1 MESRTRIILERIAG
15 RAQRERE
22 VRFNNLAYLLD
33 EEFLKECYNK
43 LERNR
48 AGGIDGVSWQE
59 YGKQLDGNIKRLV
72 ERMKAKQYKPQPVR
86 RVYIPKDEHSERPLG
101 LPAVEDK
108 IVQKGI
114 ACILE
119 VIYEQDF
126 LECSYGFRPGRDCHQ
141 ALKEVNTIFTQ
152 EPINH
157 VVEADIKGFFDNV
170 SHERLMELLGR
181 RINDPGFLFLIQR
194 FLKAGYV
201 EDGKQYAT
209 EEGTPQGGN
218 LSPMLAN
225 IFLHYVLDE
234 WLEKEI
240 KPGMRGII
248 RLVRYADDYICMAQY
263 ADEAEEIATAMSA
276 RFAEYGLELNAE
288 KSRVI
293 SFGRYEEENA
303 RRQNRKAN
311 TFDFLGFT
319 HYCGQSR
326 KGNFLLGRKTS
337 GNKFRKKCGAM
348 NAWLKAVR
356 NVCPAKEWWQVLKA
370 KLTGHYR
377 YYGVSG
383 NYAMIRRF
391 HRETLILAMRWLN
404 RRSQRKTFNRES
416 YGEYLKRHPLPTPR
430 IAHNFYT
437 LKFAT

>member
-1 MESRTRIILERIAG
+1 MEIRTRIILERIAG

-59 YGKQLDGNIKRLV
+59 YGKQLEGNIKRLV
-72 ERMKAKQYKPQPVR
+72 ERMKAKQYKPQPAL
-86 RVYIPKDEHSERPLG
+86 RVYIPKDEHSKRPLG

-108 IVQKGI
+108 VVQKGI
-114 ACILE
+114 ACVLE
-119 VIYEQDF
+119 AIYEQDF
-126 LECSYGFRPGRDCHQ
+126 LDCSYGFRPRRDCHQ

-170 SHERLMELLGR
+170 SHERLMEFLGR
-181 RINDPGFLFLIQR
+181 RINDPSFLFLIQR

-201 EDGKQYAT
+201 EDGIRYET

-218 LSPMLAN
+218 LSPMLSN

-240 KPGMRGII
+240 KPRMRGVI
-248 RLVRYADDYICMAQY
+248 RLVRYADDFVCMAQY
-263 ADEAEEIATAMSA
+263 ADSAEEVATAMKA

-326 KGNFLLGRKTS
+326 NGRFLLGRKTS
-337 GNKFRKKCGAM
+337 GKKFRKKCGEM

-356 NVCPAKEWWQVLKA
+356 NVCTAKEWWQVLKA

-383 NYAMIRRF
+383 NFVMIRRYQK
-391 HRETLILAMRWLN
+391 RTLILAMKWLN
-404 RRSQRKTFNRES
+404 RRSQRKTFSRES
-416 YGEYLKRHPLPTPR
+416 YGEYLKQHPLPIPKL
-430 IAHNFYT
+430 AHNFYT

>member
-1 MESRTRIILERIAG
+1 METRTQSILERIAG
-15 RAQRERE
+15 RAQRESGC
-22 VRFNNLAYLLD
+22 RFTTLAHLLD
-33 EEFLKECYNK
+33 EEYLKWCYNR

-48 AGGIDGVSWQE
+48 AGGIDGISWQE

-72 ERMKAKQYKPQPVR
+72 ERMKAKQYKPQPAR
-86 RVYIPKDEHSERPLG
+86 RVYIPKDEHSKRPLG

-108 IVQKGI
+108 TVQKGL
-114 ACILE
+114 AGVLGA
-119 VIYEQDF
+119 IYEQDF
-126 LECSYGFRPGRDCHQ
+126 LDSSYGFRPGRDCHQ
-141 ALKEVNTIFTQ
+141 ALKAVNTAFTL

-157 VVEADIKGFFDNV
+157 VIEADIKGYFDNV
-170 SHERLMELLGR
+170 SHERLIEVMGR
-181 RINDPGFLFLIQR
+181 RINDPSFLLLIRR

-201 EDGKQYAT
+201 EDGERYVS

-218 LSPMLAN
+218 LSPILAN
-225 IFLHYVLDE
+225 IYLHYVLDE

-240 KPGMRGII
+240 KPRMRGVV
-248 RLVRYADDYICMAQY
+248 RLVRYADDFICMVQY
-263 ADEAEEIATAMSA
+263 ADEAAEIMEEMKA
-276 RFAEYGLELNAE
+276 RFSEYGLELNAT

-319 HYCGQSR
+319 HYCGRSR
-326 KGNFLLGRKTS
+326 KGLFLLGRRTS
-337 GNKFRKKCGAM
+337 GRKFRKKCAEL

-356 NVCPAKEWWQVLKA
+356 NASPVQEWWPVLKA
-370 KLTGHYR
+370 KVTGHYQ

-383 NYAMIRRF
+383 NYAMIRNY
-391 HRETLILAMRWLN
+391 HRQALKLAIRWLN
-404 RRSQRKTFNRES
+404 RRSQKKRFNMES
-416 YGEYLKRHPLPTPR
+416 YGNYLKLHPLPIPR
-430 IAHNFYT
+430 LAHNFYT

>member
-1 MESRTRIILERIAG
+1 MEIRTRIILERIAG

-59 YGKQLDGNIKRLV
+59 YGKQLEGNIKRLV
-72 ERMKAKQYKPQPVR
+72 ERMKAKQYKPQPAL
-86 RVYIPKDEHSERPLG
+86 RVYIPKDEHSKRPLG

-108 IVQKGI
+108 VVQKGI
-114 ACILE
+114 ACVLE
-119 VIYEQDF
+119 AIYEQDF
-126 LECSYGFRPGRDCHQ
+126 LDCSYGFRPGRDCHQ
-141 ALKEVNTIFTQ
+141 ALKEINTIFTQ

-170 SHERLMELLGR
+170 SHKRLMEFLGR
-181 RINDPGFLFLIQR
+181 RISDPSFLFLIQR

-201 EDGKQYAT
+201 EDGIRYET
-209 EEGTPQGGN
+209 EDGTPQGGN
-218 LSPMLAN
+218 LSPMLSN

-240 KPGMRGII
+240 KPRMRGVI
-248 RLVRYADDYICMAQY
+248 RLVRYADDFVCMVQY
-263 ADEAEEIATAMSA
+263 ADSAEEVATAMKA

-326 KGNFLLGRKTS
+326 KGRFLLGRKTS
-337 GNKFRKKCGAM
+337 GKKFRKKCGEM

-356 NVCPAKEWWQVLKA
+356 NVCTVKEWWQVLKA

-383 NYAMIRRF
+383 NFVMIRHHQKRA
-391 HRETLILAMRWLN
+391 LVLAMKWLN
-404 RRSQRKTFNRES
+404 RRSQRKTFSRES
-416 YGEYLKRHPLPTPR
+416 YGEYLKQHPLPTPK

>member
-1 MESRTRIILERIAG
+1 MEIRTRIILERIAG

-59 YGKQLDGNIKRLV
+59 YGKQLEGNIKRLV
-72 ERMKAKQYKPQPVR
+72 ERMKAKQYKPQPAL
-86 RVYIPKDEHSERPLG
+86 RVYIPKDEHSKRPLG

-108 IVQKGI
+108 VVQKGI
-114 ACILE
+114 ACVLE
-119 VIYEQDF
+119 AIYEQDF
-126 LECSYGFRPGRDCHQ
+126 LDCSYGFRPGRDCHQ
-141 ALKEVNTIFTQ
+141 ALKEINTIFTQ

-170 SHERLMELLGR
+170 SHKRLMEFLGR
-181 RINDPGFLFLIQR
+181 RISDPSFLFLIQR

-201 EDGKQYAT
+201 EDGIRYET
-209 EEGTPQGGN
+209 EDGTPQGGN
-218 LSPMLAN
+218 LSPMLSN

-240 KPGMRGII
+240 KPRMRGVI
-248 RLVRYADDYICMAQY
+248 RLVRYADDFVCMVQY
-263 ADEAEEIATAMSA
+263 ADSAEEVATAMKA

-326 KGNFLLGRKTS
+326 KGRFLLGRKTS
-337 GNKFRKKCGAM
+337 GKKFRKKCGEM

-356 NVCPAKEWWQVLKA
+356 NVCTVKEWWQVLKA

-383 NYAMIRRF
+383 NFVMIRHYQKR
-391 HRETLILAMRWLN
+391 TLVLAMKWLN
-404 RRSQRKTFNRES
+404 RRSQRKTFSRES
-416 YGEYLKRHPLPTPR
+416 YGEYLKQHPLPTPK

>member
-1 MESRTRIILERIAG
+1 MEIRTRIILERIAG

-59 YGKQLDGNIKRLV
+59 YGKQLEGNIKRLV
-72 ERMKAKQYKPQPVR
+72 ERMKAKQYKPQPAL
-86 RVYIPKDEHSERPLG
+86 RVYIPKDEHSKRPLG

-108 IVQKGI
+108 VVQKGI
-114 ACILE
+114 ACVLE
-119 VIYEQDF
+119 AIYEQDF
-126 LECSYGFRPGRDCHQ
+126 LDCSYGFRPGRDCHQ
-141 ALKEVNTIFTQ
+141 ALKEINTIFTQ

-170 SHERLMELLGR
+170 SHKRLMEFLGR
-181 RINDPGFLFLIQR
+181 RISDPSFLFLIQR

-201 EDGKQYAT
+201 EDGIRYET
-209 EEGTPQGGN
+209 EDGTPQGGN
-218 LSPMLAN
+218 LSPMLSN

-240 KPGMRGII
+240 KPRMRGVI
-248 RLVRYADDYICMAQY
+248 RLVRYADDFVCMVQY
-263 ADEAEEIATAMSA
+263 ADSAEEVATAMKA

-326 KGNFLLGRKTS
+326 KGRFLLGRKTS
-337 GNKFRKKCGAM
+337 GKKFRKKCGEM

-356 NVCPAKEWWQVLKA
+356 NVCTVKEWWQVLKA

-383 NYAMIRRF
+383 NFVMIRHYQKRA
-391 HRETLILAMRWLN
+391 LVLAMKWLN
-404 RRSQRKTFNRES
+404 RRSQRKTFSRES
-416 YGEYLKRHPLPTPR
+416 YGEYLKQHPLPTPK

>member
-1 MESRTRIILERIAG
+1 METRSQIILERIAG
-15 RAQRERE
+15 RAQRESWC
-22 VRFNNLAYLLD
+22 RFTTLAHLLD
-33 EEFLKECYNK
+33 EEFLKRCYSR

-59 YGKQLDGNIKRLV
+59 YGKQLDGNIKGLV
-72 ERMKAKQYKPQPVR
+72 ERMKAKRYKPQAAK

-114 ACILE
+114 ACILGA
-119 VIYEQDF
+119 IYEQDF
-126 LECSYGFRPGRDCHQ
+126 LDCSYGFRPGRDCHQ
-141 ALKEVNTIFTQ
+141 ALKAVNTIFTL

-157 VVEADIKGFFDNV
+157 VIEVDIKGFFDHV
-170 SHERLMELLGR
+170 SHEKLMELIGR
-181 RINDPGFLFLIQR
+181 RINDPSFLLLIRR

-201 EDGKQYAT
+201 EDGKRYES

-240 KPGMRGII
+240 KPRMRGVI
-248 RLVRYADDYICMAQY
+248 RLVRYADDFVCMVQY
-263 ADEAEEIATAMSA
+263 ADEAEEIMTAIKA
-276 RFAEYGLELNAE
+276 RFAEYGLELNAG

-326 KGNFLLGRKTS
+326 KGRFLLGRKTS
-337 GNKFRKKCGAM
+337 GNKFRKKCGEL

-370 KLTGHYR
+370 KVTGHYR

-383 NYAMIRRF
+383 NYAMIRRY
-391 HRETLILAMRWLN
+391 HGETLRLAMRWLN
-404 RRSQRKTFNRES
+404 RRSQLKRFNRES
-416 YGEYLKRHPLPTPR
+416 YREYLKLHPLPIPR
-430 IAHNFYT
+430 LAHNFYT

>member
-1 MESRTRIILERIAG
+1 MEIRTRIILERIAG

-59 YGKQLDGNIKRLV
+59 YGKQLEGNIKRLV
-72 ERMKAKQYKPQPVR
+72 ERMKAKQYKPQPAL
-86 RVYIPKDEHSERPLG
+86 RVYIPKDEHSKRPLG

-108 IVQKGI
+108 VVQKGI
-114 ACILE
+114 ACVLE
-119 VIYEQDF
+119 AIYEQDF
-126 LECSYGFRPGRDCHQ
+126 LDCSYGFRPGRDCHQ
-141 ALKEVNTIFTQ
+141 ALKEINTIFTQ

-170 SHERLMELLGR
+170 SHKRLMEFLGR
-181 RINDPGFLFLIQR
+181 RISDPSFLFLIQR

-201 EDGKQYAT
+201 EDGIRYET
-209 EEGTPQGGN
+209 EDGTPQGGN
-218 LSPMLAN
+218 LSPMLSN

-240 KPGMRGII
+240 KPRMRGVI
-248 RLVRYADDYICMAQY
+248 RLVRYADDFVCMVQY
-263 ADEAEEIATAMSA
+263 ADSAEEVATAMKA

-326 KGNFLLGRKTS
+326 KGRFLLGRKTS
-337 GNKFRKKCGAM
+337 GKKFRKKCGEM

-356 NVCPAKEWWQVLKA
+356 KVCTAKK
-370 KLTGHYR
+370 
-377 YYGVSG
+377 
-383 NYAMIRRF
+383 
-391 HRETLILAMRWLN
+391 
-404 RRSQRKTFNRES
+404 
-416 YGEYLKRHPLPTPR
+416 
-430 IAHNFYT
+430 
-437 LKFAT
+437 

>member
-1 MESRTRIILERIAG
+1 METRTQIILERIAG
-15 RAQRERE
+15 RAQRESGC
-22 VRFNNLAYLLD
+22 RFTTLAHLLD
-33 EEFLKECYNK
+33 EEYLKWCYNR

-48 AGGIDGVSWQE
+48 ASGIDGVSWQE

-86 RVYIPKDEHSERPLG
+86 RVYIPKDEHSKRPLG

-108 IVQKGI
+108 TVQKGL
-114 ACILE
+114 AGILGA
-119 VIYEQDF
+119 IYEQDF
-126 LECSYGFRPGRDCHQ
+126 LDSSYGFRPGRDCHQ
-141 ALKEVNTIFTQ
+141 ALKAVNTAFTL

-157 VVEADIKGFFDNV
+157 VIEADIKGYFDNV
-170 SHERLMELLGR
+170 SHERLIEVMGR
-181 RINDPGFLFLIQR
+181 RINDPSFLLLIRR

-201 EDGKQYAT
+201 EDGERYES

-218 LSPMLAN
+218 LSPILAN
-225 IFLHYVLDE
+225 IYLHYVLDE

-240 KPGMRGII
+240 KPGMRGVV
-248 RLVRYADDYICMAQY
+248 RLVRYADDFICMVQY
-263 ADEAEEIATAMSA
+263 ADEAAGIMEKMKA
-276 RFAEYGLELNAE
+276 RFSEYGLELNAT

-319 HYCGQSR
+319 HYCGHSR
-326 KGNFLLGRKTS
+326 KGRFLLGRRTS
-337 GNKFRKKCGAM
+337 GKKFRKKCIEL

-356 NVCPAKEWWQVLKA
+356 NASPVQEWWPVLKA
-370 KLTGHYR
+370 KVTGHYQ

-383 NYAMIRRF
+383 NYVMIRSYYVKA
-391 HRETLILAMRWLN
+391 LKLAMRWLN
-404 RRSQRKTFNRES
+404 RRSQKKRFNMGS
-416 YGEYLKRHPLPTPR
+416 YRNYLELHPLPIPR
-430 IAHNFYT
+430 LAHNFYT

>member
-1 MESRTRIILERIAG
+1 VETRTRIILERIAG
-15 RAQRERE
+15 RAQRESQC
-22 VRFNNLAYLLD
+22 RFIALAHLLD
-33 EEFLKECYNK
+33 EEFLKECFNK

-59 YGKQLDGNIKRLV
+59 YGKQLEGNIKRLV
-72 ERMKAKQYKPQPVR
+72 ERMKAKRYKPKPAL
-86 RVYIPKDEHSERPLG
+86 RVYIPKDEHSKRPLG

-119 VIYEQDF
+119 AIYEQDF
-126 LECSYGFRPGRDCHQ
+126 LDSSYGFRPGRDCHQ
-141 ALKEVNTIFTQ
+141 ALKAVNTAFTQ

-170 SHERLMELLGR
+170 SHERLMEFLGR
-181 RINDPGFLFLIQR
+181 RINDPSLLLLIQR

-201 EDGKQYAT
+201 EDGKQYET

-218 LSPMLAN
+218 LSPMLSN

-240 KPGMRGII
+240 KPRMRGVI
-248 RLVRYADDYICMAQY
+248 RLARYADDFVCMAQY
-263 ADEAEEIATAMSA
+263 ADEAEEVMTAMKA

-303 RRQNRKAN
+303 RRQNRKAS

-319 HYCGQSR
+319 HYCGRSR
-326 KGNFLLGRKTS
+326 KGRFLLGRKTS
-337 GNKFRKKCGAM
+337 GKKFRKKCGEL

-370 KLTGHYR
+370 KVTGHYR

-383 NYAMIRRF
+383 NYAMIRRY
-391 HRETLILAMRWLN
+391 HVETLRLAMRWLN
-404 RRSQRKTFNRES
+404 RRSQKKRFNRES
-416 YGEYLKRHPLPTPR
+416 FWLYLKRHPLPTPK
-430 IAHNFYT
+430 IVHNFYT

>member
-1 MESRTRIILERIAG
+1 METRTRIILERIAG
-15 RAQRERE
+15 RAQRESWC
-22 VRFNNLAYLLD
+22 RFTTLAHLLD
-33 EEFLKECYNK
+33 EEYLKECYNK

-59 YGKQLDGNIKRLV
+59 YGKQLEGNIKRLV
-72 ERMKAKQYKPQPVR
+72 ERMKVKQYKPQPVR
-86 RVYIPKDEHSERPLG
+86 RVYIPKDEHSKRPLG

-119 VIYEQDF
+119 AIYEQDF
-126 LECSYGFRPGRDCHQ
+126 LDCSYGFRPGRDCHQ

-170 SHERLMELLGR
+170 SHAKLMEFLGR
-181 RINDPGFLFLIQR
+181 RINDPSFLFLIQR

-201 EDGKQYAT
+201 EDGKKYET

-240 KPGMRGII
+240 RPRMRGSV
-248 RLVRYADDYICMAQY
+248 RLVRYADDFICMVQS
-263 ADEAEEIATAMSA
+263 ADEAEEIATAMRA

-319 HYCGQSR
+319 HYCGRSR

-337 GNKFRKKCGAM
+337 GKKFRKKCEAM
-348 NAWLKAVR
+348 NAWMKAVR
-356 NVCPAKEWWQVLKA
+356 NACTAKEWWQVLKA

-383 NYAMIRRF
+383 NYAMMDRF
-391 HRETLILAMRWLN
+391 HRETLRLAMRWLN
-404 RRSQRKTFNRES
+404 RRSQKERFNRAS
-416 YGEYLKRHPLPTPR
+416 YGIYLKQHPLPIPK

>member
-1 MESRTRIILERIAG
+1 MEIRTRIILERIAG

-59 YGKQLDGNIKRLV
+59 YGKQLEGNIKRLV
-72 ERMKAKQYKPQPVR
+72 ERMKAKQYKPQPAL
-86 RVYIPKDEHSERPLG
+86 RVYIPKDEHSKRPLG

-108 IVQKGI
+108 VVQKGI
-114 ACILE
+114 ACVLE
-119 VIYEQDF
+119 AIYEQDF
-126 LECSYGFRPGRDCHQ
+126 LDCSYGFRPGRDCHQ
-141 ALKEVNTIFTQ
+141 ALKEINTIFTQ

-170 SHERLMELLGR
+170 SHKRLMEFLGR
-181 RINDPGFLFLIQR
+181 RISDPSFLFLIQR

-201 EDGKQYAT
+201 EDGIRYET
-209 EEGTPQGGN
+209 EDGTPQGGN
-218 LSPMLAN
+218 LSPMLSN

-240 KPGMRGII
+240 KPRMRGVI
-248 RLVRYADDYICMAQY
+248 RLVRYADDFVCMVQY
-263 ADEAEEIATAMSA
+263 ADSAEEVATAMKA

-326 KGNFLLGRKTS
+326 KGRFLLGRKTS
-337 GNKFRKKCGAM
+337 GKKFRKKCGEM

-356 NVCPAKEWWQVLKA
+356 NVCTVKEWWQVLKA
-370 KLTGHYR
+370 KLTR
-377 YYGVSG
+377 AFS
-383 NYAMIRRF
+383 F
-391 HRETLILAMRWLN
+391 SFTMR
-404 RRSQRKTFNRES
+404 
-416 YGEYLKRHPLPTPR
+416 
-430 IAHNFYT
+430 
-437 LKFAT
+437 

>member
-1 MESRTRIILERIAG
+1 METRTHIILERIAG
-15 RAQRERE
+15 RARRESWC
-22 VRFNNLAYLLD
+22 RFTALAHLLD

-59 YGKQLDGNIKRLV
+59 YGKQLDENIKRLV
-72 ERMKAKQYKPQPVR
+72 ERMKAKRYKPQPVL
-86 RVYIPKDEHSERPLG
+86 RVYIPKDEHSKRPLG

-119 VIYEQDF
+119 AIYEQDF
-126 LECSYGFRPGRDCHQ
+126 LDCSYGFRPGRDCHQ
-141 ALKEVNTIFTQ
+141 ALKEVNTIFTL

-170 SHERLMELLGR
+170 SHEKLMELMGR
-181 RINDPGFLFLIQR
+181 RINDPSFLLLIRR

-201 EDGKQYAT
+201 ENGKQYAT

-218 LSPMLAN
+218 LSPILTN

-240 KPGMRGII
+240 KPRMRGVI
-248 RLVRYADDYICMAQY
+248 RLVRYADDHICMVQY
-263 ADEAEEIATAMSA
+263 ADEAAETMEAMKA
-276 RFAEYGLELNAE
+276 RYSEYGLELNAE

-311 TFDFLGFT
+311 AFDFLGFT
-319 HYCGQSR
+319 HYCGRSR

-337 GNKFRKKCGAM
+337 GKKFRKKCGELD
-348 NAWLKAVR
+348 AWLKAVR
-356 NVCPAKEWWQVLKA
+356 NACPVQEWWPVLKA
-370 KLTGHYR
+370 KVTGHYQ

-383 NYAMIRRF
+383 NYAMIRGYYLK
-391 HRETLILAMRWLN
+391 TLKLAMRWLN
-404 RRSQRKTFNRES
+404 RRSQQKRFNWRS
-416 YGEYLKRHPLPTPR
+416 YREYLKLHPLPTPR
-430 IAHNFYT
+430 LAHNFYT

>member
-1 MESRTRIILERIAG
+1 VADAISGDGNPDANHTRTNSG
-15 RAQRERE
+15 RFTSL
-22 VRFNNLAYLLD
+22 VHLLD

-59 YGKQLDGNIKRLV
+59 YGKELAGNIKGLV
-72 ERMKAKQYKPQPVR
+72 ERMKAKRYKPQPAK

-108 IVQKGI
+108 TVQKG
-114 ACILE
+114 ATCILGA
-119 VIYEQDF
+119 IYEQDF
-126 LECSYGFRPGRDCHQ
+126 LDCSYGFRPGRDCHQ
-141 ALKEVNTIFTQ
+141 ALKAINTIFTQ

-157 VVEADIKGFFDNV
+157 VVEADIKGFFDHV
-170 SHERLMELLGR
+170 SHEKLVELLGR
-181 RINDPGFLFLIQR
+181 RINDPSLLFVIQR
-194 FLKAGYV
+194 FLKAGYM
-201 EDGKQYAT
+201 EEGIWHETD
-209 EEGTPQGGN
+209 EGTPQGGN
-218 LSPMLAN
+218 LSPMLSN

-240 KPGMRGII
+240 KPRMRGVIK
-248 RLVRYADDYICMAQY
+248 LVRYADDFVCMVQY
-263 ADEAEEIATAMSA
+263 ADEAEEIMTAIKA

-303 RRQNRKAN
+303 RRQNRDAN

-326 KGNFLLGRKTS
+326 KGRFLLGRKTS
-337 GNKFRKKCGAM
+337 RKKFRKKCVELK
-348 NAWLKAVR
+348 AWLKAVR
-356 NVCPAKEWWQVLKA
+356 NACPAKEWWLVLKA
-370 KLTGHYR
+370 KLIGHYR

-383 NYAMIRRF
+383 NYDGIRRY
-391 HRETLILAMRWLN
+391 HLKALKLAKRWLN
-404 RRSQRKTFNRES
+404 RRSQKKRFNRWS
-416 YGEYLKRHPLPTPR
+416 YRTYLKRHPLPPPR
-430 IAHNFYT
+430 IVHSFYT
-437 LKFAT
+437 LKFSTP